1 MPARTSARSAT
12 PPRARAAAG
21 DGATGAP
28 AAGTDPLA
36 GFGALTREWFT
47 GAFTEPTAAQ
57 AGAWASI
64 AGGDNTLVIAPTGS
78 GKTLAAFLWA
88 LDRLASSPVPA
99 DPKQRC
105 RVLYISPLK
114 ALAVDIERN
123 LRAPLAGIR
132 QVAQRRGLPEPDIRV
147 AVRTGDTGADERRRL
162 SSKPPDILITTPES
176 LFLILTSKARDS
188 LRGVDTVIVDEVHA
202 LAGNK
207 RGAHLAISLER
218 LDALRSVAV
227 PGEPGQDDP
236 AAGPAQRIGLSAT
249 VRPPE
254 EVATFLGGARPVTI
268 AAPAYVKQMEL
279 RIVVPVEDMTDPDP
293 PPASLRPAAAA
304 PGDGA
309 AAGEPD
315 LRDAAQGQ
323 RSIWP
328 HVEEKVLDLIEA
340 HRSTIVFAN
349 SRRLAERLCG
359 RLNEIAA
366 ERAQARDEA
375 AAGLAEPPAVWGD
388 GEAGGAPSAGPP
400 AQIMAQSG
408 ASAGAPAEVAR
419 AHHGSVSRQERAQ
432 IEEALKAGRLPAVVA
447 TSSLELGIDM
457 GAVDLVIQ
465 VESAPSVA
473 SGLQRTGRAGHKVGD
488 VSRSVIFPKYPG
500 DLVEATVVVQRMRDG
515 EIEELRVPRNP
526 LDVLAQ
532 QIVAMVAMDDWQV
545 GDVEQL
551 VRRAAPF
558 SGLTRGV
565 LDAVLDMLAG
575 RYPSEEFAELRPRLI
590 WDRTTGTLRGR
601 PGAQRLA
608 VTSGGTIPDRGLFGV
623 FLAGPQRQ
631 GRNSHRVGELDEEM
645 VYESRVGD
653 VFVLGASSWRIEDIT
668 ADQVLVSPAPGQ
680 PGRLPFWHGDTM
692 GRPAELGRAVGAFC
706 REIAAAGRDQAT
718 TRLRNAGLDDLAAQ
732 NLIRYLDGQREATG
746 YLPDDRTLVMER
758 FRDEL
763 GDWRL
768 VLHSPYGA
776 RVHAPWA
783 LAIAARLRD
792 RYEGMDV
799 QALHTD
805 DGIVL
810 RVPDTDEPPPAGIA
824 ELAAE
829 EVEPI
834 VTAELGGSALF
845 ASRFRECAARAL
857 LLPRRRPGHRSPLWQ
872 QRQRS
877 AQLLAVASKY
887 GTFPVVLETVR
898 ECLQDTFDVPAL
910 AGLMRDLASR
920 KVRLVEVETPAPS
933 PFARSLLFSYVGA
946 FMYEGD
952 SPLAERRAQALA
964 LDSSLL
970 AELLGQADLRE
981 LLDPAVVGQ
990 VEAELQRLTAER
1002 ACRSVEAV
1010 ADLLRVIGPLSQAEV
1025 AQRCAEPGMA
1035 AGWLAELDASRR
1047 AIEVRVGGEARWAAI
1062 EDAGRLR
1069 DALGVP
1075 LPPGVPVAFTEPV
1088 PDPLGDLV
1096 ARYARCH
1103 GPFTAQ
1109 SAAGRYGLGVAV
1121 ITGTLHRLAAEHR
1134 VVEGEFVPGGRGTE
1148 WCDAEVLRMLR
1159 RRCLAKLRKE
1169 VEPAPP
1175 EALAAFLPAW
1185 QNAGQPAEGPRRGAA
1200 GRAAR
1205 GWRPAS
1211 ADAVFDAV
1219 DQLAGAALPA
1229 SALETL
1235 VLPGRVPGYQPAV
1248 LDELTA
1254 AGEIVWSGAGGLPGG
1269 DGWVVLAPAQAVP
1282 LLLPPPAEITM
1293 TPVHD
1298 AILTVLEGGGGL
1310 FFRMLAD
1317 RVAGMLSG
1325 HDWRGLSDMAVAAA
1339 IWDLVWAGRLTND
1352 TLAPL
1357 RTVLGTGR
1365 PVFDGVPPGRQAV
1378 PAAPGPLAGTGSG
1391 VNGGANGAAGLGAGG
1406 LDPRGPGGAGAVPG
1420 SMRMAGRSGRIGAR
1434 RRGYGRPVVPTRTG
1448 PPTVTGRWS
1457 LLPDRDPDPTRR
1469 SHAIAQAL
1477 LDRHGIVTRGSVVA
1491 ERVPGGFGAL
1501 YPVLRAMEEAGQ
1513 CRRGYF
1519 VEGLGAAQFA
1529 LPGAVD
1535 RMRAVAS
1542 AQEAAAA
1549 GQPADS
1555 GHPRW
1560 PGQPPP
1566 AGALRAGGTSR
1577 PEDAAR
1583 PEAPAWPEGVSW
1595 PEGAVWADED
1605 AGTGGP
1611 AAESATAGDTAAVGR
1626 GGNAPASGSATAG
1639 GPLARDGE
1647 GRRIAGGPAAVGR
1660 GGDGA
1665 ESGSATAGAPTA
1677 GGSGSP
1683 GAARAA
1689 VGSGLPGGTATAQTG
1704 PPITVLAA
1712 ADPANAFGA
1721 ALPWPPRPGE
1731 VPGAHRPG
1739 RKAGALVVLSDG
1751 KLVLY
1756 VERGGKTLLS
1766 WTSDP
1771 EVLVPAAMGLAEAVR
1786 GGALGRLTVER
1797 ADGTGVYDTPLAQ
1810 ALADAGFRPTPR
1822 GLRLRG

>member
-1 MPARTSARSAT
+1 MPARTTARSGA
-12 PPRARAAAG
+12 PLRARAAAG
-21 DGATGAP
+21 ADAPGAS
-28 AAGTDPLA
+28 AAGADPLA
-36 GFGALTREWFT
+36 VFGTLTREWFT

-57 AGAWASI
+57 AGAWACI
-64 AGGDNTLVIAPTGS
+64 AAGDNTLVIAPTGS

-99 DPKQRC
+99 DQKQRC

-176 LFLILTSKARDS
+176 LFLILTSKARDT

-218 LDALRSVAV
+218 LDALRSGAV
-227 PGEPGQDDP
+227 PDETGQEEST
-236 AAGPAQRIGLSAT
+236 GPAQRIGLSAT

-268 AAPAYVKQMEL
+268 AAPPYVKQMEL

-293 PPASLRPAAAA
+293 APASARPA

-309 AAGEPD
+309 PAGEPD

-359 RLNEIAA
+359 RLNELAA

-375 AAGLAEPPAVWGD
+375 AAGLDEP
-388 GEAGGAPSAGPP
+388 GGPPGGPP

-408 ASAGAPAEVAR
+408 AAAGAPAEVAR

-473 SGLQRTGRAGHKVGD
+473 SGLQRTGRAGHRVGD

-545 GDVEQL
+545 GDVERL

-706 REIAAAGRDQAT
+706 REIAAAGRDEAA
-718 TRLRNAGLDDLAAQ
+718 TRLRIAGLDDLAAQ

-783 LAIAARLRD
+783 LAIAARLRE

-933 PFARSLLFSYVGA
+933 PFAKSLLFSYVGA

-952 SPLAERRAQALA
+952 SPLAERKAQALA

-981 LLDPAVVGQ
+981 LLDPVVVGQ

-1002 ACRSVEAV
+1002 ACRSLEAV

-1075 LPPGVPVAFTEPV
+1075 LPPGVPIAFTEPV

-1096 ARYARCH
+1096 ARYARSH

-1109 SAAGRYGLGVAV
+1109 AAAGRYGLGVAV

-1175 EALAAFLPAW
+1175 KALAAFLPAW
-1185 QNAGQPAEGPRRGAA
+1185 QNAGQPAGGPRRGAA

-1211 ADAVFDAV
+1211 ADAVFDVV

-1282 LLLPPPAEITM
+1282 LLVPPAAEITM

-1298 AILTVLEGGGGL
+1298 AVLAVLEGGGGL

-1317 RVAGMLSG
+1317 RVAGMLKD

-1339 IWDLVWAGRLTND
+1339 IWDLVWAGHLTND

-1391 VNGGANGAAGLGAGG
+1391 VNGAAHSPGAGPSAG
-1406 LDPRGPGGAGAVPG
+1406 GMGGAGVVPG

-1457 LLPDRDPDPTRR
+1457 LLPGRDPDPTRR

-1477 LDRHGIVTRGSVVA
+1477 LDRHGIVTRGTVVA

-1549 GQPADS
+1549 GPPSDT

-1566 AGALRAGGTSR
+1566 AGPPRAGATSR
-1577 PEDAAR
+1577 PGATR
-1583 PEAPAWPEGVSW
+1583 PGSPAWPEGVSW
-1595 PEGAVWADED
+1595 PEGAIWADED
-1605 AGTGGP
+1605 AGTGNP
-1611 AAESATAGDTAAVGR
+1611 AA
-1626 GGNAPASGSATAG
+1626 GSATAG
-1639 GPLARDGE
+1639 N
-1647 GRRIAGGPAAVGR
+1647 AAAAGR
-1660 GGDGA
+1660 GGGRA
-1665 ESGSATAGAPTA
+1665 ASGSAAAGDPPAWDGGGAGTASAAGPGLSGDTASAAGPRLSGDTATAGA
-1677 GGSGSP
+1677 
-1683 GAARAA
+1683 
-1689 VGSGLPGGTATAQTG
+1689 G

-1771 EVLVPAAMGLAEAVR
+1771 EVLVPAAAGLAEAVR